1 MQRDVEMEVESEV
14 RYSFETFKC
23 VVHFISTL
31 HWLGS
36 KSPTQS
42 TDSLRH
48 CLCAINSLY
57 ELSHAENNSKLTNR
71 NRSLIGVLK
80 DTLPTKS
87 QASPVSARKQFINSI
102 MVTNSFHFNGRLR
115 FQQLFSPSQRLPS
128 IERLRRWHLFNLIIF
143 PQFSASAIIVIRQLD
158 CLAINVCWRCFQT
171 LWFLCTIPVALPWI
185 VMSSLKSHQ
194 SEKEL
199 HSAKA

>member
-1 MQRDVEMEVESEV
+1 VCS
-14 RYSFETFKC
+14 SF
-23 VVHFISTL
+23 HFHSSLTN
-31 HWLGS
+31 

-57 ELSHAENNSKLTNR
+57 ELSHAENDSKLTNR

-87 QASPVSARKQFINSI
+87 HASPVSARKQFINSI

-115 FQQLFSPSQRLPS
+115 FQQLFPPSAAIHRATSPLTFIQ
-128 IERLRRWHLFNLIIF
+128 FIIF
-143 PQFSASAIIVIRQLD
+143 LSFLLLQLLSFD
-158 CLAINVCWRCFQT
+158 N
-171 LWFLCTIPVALPWI
+171 WI
-185 VMSSLKSHQ
+185 VLRLMFAGAVFKHFDSFAQFQSRSL
-194 SEKEL
+194 EL
-199 HSAKA
+199 S